1 MVNFHPLRAWQSVVQ
16 PRTVVEQHSDDEID
30 EIEDVLRLAAAQ
42 VPPGVRSEAALTGV
56 DVEEYVEHTE
66 WELALDVLGDFEGI
80 TWQTPRYWDLLA
92 GAAEQMEIDPAWFH
106 WRRGEAIHGLLRAEL
121 TLHEAAE
128 DVPAQG
134 TRPVWDLSGGERKVA
149 AMWVESKPVL
159 KPGDRAMVRLRPLMP
174 PAWTHL
180 VRGDQITFL
189 QHGEPRGTAKIVE
202 KVPPR
207 P

>member
-1 MVNFHPLRAWQSVVQ
+1 MVNFHELRVWQS
-16 PRTVVEQHSDDEID
+16 DD
-30 EIEDVLRLAAAQ
+30 EIEDVLRLAAAD
-42 VPPGVRSEAALTGV
+42 VPPGARSETGLTRV

-92 GAAEQMEIDPAWFH
+92 GAAVQMEIDPAWFH

-121 TLHEAAE
+121 TLEEAAD

-134 TRPVWDLSGGERKVA
+134 ARPVWDLSGGERKVA

-159 KPGDRAMVRLRPLMP
+159 EPGGTATVRLRPLMP
-174 PAWTHL
+174 SAWTHL
-180 VRGDQITFL
+180 VRGDQITF
-189 QHGEPRGTAKIVE
+189 QQYGRPMGTAKIVE